1 MPDVSQ
7 KYPKSNLRDTQ
18 VLDIEYQIQVS
29 FSTTKYLYNIAGRLV
44 MEEN

>member
-29 FSTTKYLYNIAGRLV
+29 FSKTKYLYNIAGRLV